1 MHNVTFRFICYV
13 AAVVLGHSLPAAP
26 VSAASDP
33 GTDAVMRT
41 LELTNVERANHGLP
55 PLALSRELSRAA
67 QTYAEVLANSDCFQ
81 HTCGPVPDMRDRVEQ
96 AGYTGW
102 TAMAENIAAGYR
114 SPEIAIA
121 AWMGSDGHR
130 ANMLN
135 PHYTEIGIGM
145 SMSDGSYGV
154 YWTQNF
160 GARPGVATQDH
171 VIATAPSEPELE
183 MAPDALSS

>member
-1 MHNVTFRFICYV
+1 
-13 AAVVLGHSLPAAP
+13 
-26 VSAASDP
+26 
-33 GTDAVMRT
+33 MRT